1 MGSAVNYILCA
12 GKWCDTC
19 NLCQITFWGCES
31 VCVISAGADTGDL
44 IETFFFSSKA
54 DGMASCCVLY
64 CNVSF

>member
-54 DGMASCCVLY
+54 DGMASCVMFF
-64 CNVSF
+64 NVSF